1 MSIWEYLNSEKG
13 SLAIAGIAG
22 AAVSAVVEWE
32 GVAKSARRVFVG
44 FMAALYIGPLGMPLF
59 SYAANITSL
68 PEEHMLPAGGFL
80 VGVGGMF
87 IVEFI
92 IKVWKNL
99 RDKGGSNDSN

>member
-1 MSIWEYLNSEKG
+1 MSLWEYLQTEKG
-13 SLAIAGIAG
+13 SLALAGIAG
-22 AAVSAVVEWE
+22 AAVSAVMEWE
-32 GVAKSARRVFVG
+32 GIAKASRRVFVG

-59 SYAANITSL
+59 AWAAGITNL

-99 RDKGGSNDSN
+99 RDKGGKNDND

>member
-1 MSIWEYLNSEKG
+1 
-13 SLAIAGIAG
+13 
-22 AAVSAVVEWE
+22 
-32 GVAKSARRVFVG
+32 
-44 FMAALYIGPLGMPLF
+44 MPLF
-59 SYAANITSL
+59 AWAAGITNL

-99 RDKGGSNDSN
+99 RDKGGKNDND